1 MFEIVR
7 LFTLENHVK
16 FSVREN
22 KTVSG
27 TEQGKSAWSFID
39 SMEHGNDWE
48 AVSRSAVQGISSNNV
63 MRESPSVDQ
72 LYKKFPR
79 TM

>member
-48 AVSRSAVQGISSNNV
+48 AVGRSAVQGIPSNTV
-63 MRESPSVDQ
+63 ILRKMSVDQ
-72 LYKKFPR
+72 LYK
-79 TM
+79 